1 VLALTPNAVD
11 MIQQIIS
18 GPEAPAGAGLRIAA
32 QSPEAGQLTLA
43 VAAAPGQEDQI
54 IEDQGARV
62 FLDPGAAAVLDDKTL
77 DAQADA
83 NGVQFFV
90 G

>member
-1 VLALTPNAVD
+1 
-11 MIQQIIS
+11 MIQRITS
-18 GPEAPAGAGLRIAA
+18 VPEAPAGTGLRIAA

-43 VAAAPGQEDQI
+43 LAAAPGQDDQVL
-54 IEDQGARV
+54 EDQGARV
-62 FLDPGAAAVLDDKTL
+62 FLDAEAAAVLDDKTL